1 MRWMSH
7 QIAGVGLAAVA
18 GAAVDASTSTAAVLL
33 GGAWLGSMLPD
44 ADRAGTRIY
53 HRTRLER
60 RVPPVAVLGWI
71 ARVPLRLLTLL
82 PHRGVTHSL
91 FACAA
96 AAILTGLLV
105 AVADPSLAG
114 AAGAGMAIGYATHI
128 AGDACTPSGV
138 AAWAPVSR
146 RRAWLLPRGLRI
158 PTGSLREYVLTL
170 LVTAGLVAATLA
182 LTG

>member
-1 MRWMSH
+1 MSH
-7 QIAGVGLAAVA
+7 QIAGVGLAAVS
-18 GAAVDASTSTAAVLL
+18 GAAVDASIPTAAALV
-33 GGAWLGSMLPD
+33 GAAWLGSMLPD

-60 RVPPVAVLGWI
+60 RVALVAALGWL
-71 ARVPLRLLTLL
+71 ARLPLRLLMLL
-82 PHRGVTHSL
+82 PHRGVTHSV

-96 AAILTGLLV
+96 AAVLSGLLAAAAAPALTG
-105 AVADPSLAG
+105 AVA
-114 AAGAGMAIGYATHI
+114 AGMAIGYATHI

-146 RRAWLLPRGLRI
+146 RRYWLLPPGLRI
-158 PTGSLREYVLTL
+158 PTGSLREYTLTA
-170 LVTAGLVAATLA
+170 LVTAGLIAATFA

>member
-1 MRWMSH
+1 MSH

-18 GAAVDASTSTAAVLL
+18 GAALDVSPATGAVML
-33 GGAWLGSMLPD
+33 GAAWLGSMLPD
-44 ADRAGTRIY
+44 ADRAGTRVY

-60 RVPPVAVLGWI
+60 RVWIVGALGWV
-71 ARVPLRLLTLL
+71 ARLPLRLLMVL
-82 PHRGVTHSL
+82 PHRGVTHSV

-96 AAILTGLLV
+96 AAVMAGLLV
-105 AVADPSLAG
+105 ALVDPALAV

-138 AAWAPVSR
+138 AAMAPVSR
-146 RRAWLLPRGLRI
+146 RRFWLLPRAARI
-158 PTGSLREYVLTL
+158 PTGSLREYALTAMI
-170 LVTAGLVAATLA
+170 TAGLLAATFA